1 MPSPPGVTQPPRFYH
16 IPEGVGR
23 LDALEFRRPYPVFD
37 IHHVADR
44 LNEEQTLTLTHGL
57 VCHGLPWGICSFG
70 AGKIWEWVDDLT
82 LRPLLQGAA
91 FVAVTLER
99 SLRSGAV
106 EPYGSKPW
114 RDESISLEL
123 ECHRGYGQLGKPWI
137 PWAHAIVAGD
147 KGDVAQLLSGPSIL
161 FDDKHCNCVDWCVD
175 GHWLNRAI
183 RVDRP
188 FPAVFEPRTM
198 SLEERLPAYYGALF
212 ADPLRARVRR
222 APHVNRWLT
231 DILEFSEGAEAEI
244 ELRNLGTTQP

>member
-1 MPSPPGVTQPPRFYH
+1 MYSGVTLVGRYMPLCASAAFCSREDPSVPLGAMPSPPGVTQPPRFYH

-82 LRPLLQGAA
+82 LQPLLQGAA

-99 SLRSGAV
+99 SLRYGAV
-106 EPYGSKPW
+106 EPYESKPW

-123 ECHRGYGQLGKPWI
+123 ECHRGYGELGKPWI

-175 GHWLNRAI
+175 GQLCRHG
-183 RVDRP
+183 
-188 FPAVFEPRTM
+188 FPD
-198 SLEERLPAYYGALF
+198 L
-212 ADPLRARVRR
+212 
-222 APHVNRWLT
+222 H
-231 DILEFSEGAEAEI
+231 
-244 ELRNLGTTQP
+244 